1 MNSSYP
7 SSPTPEHPT
16 LSTLWLHGIQGR
28 DEGQWKRLV
37 DTFGPIVYRW
47 CRSSGVREADAADL
61 VQEVFMAIARGV
73 GSFERQKQAGSFRSW
88 LATITRNKVRDYFR
102 SSIRR
107 IEAEGGSSAVAR
119 LAQLE
124 EQFDELDST
133 ICAESSL
140 TPLAKRLLQTVEAEF
155 EPATWQA
162 FQMIVVDGRRASE
175 VSAITGQSLASVYQ
189 AKSRVLRRLRDRLA
203 EVD

>member
-1 MNSSYP
+1 M
-7 SSPTPEHPT
+7 PEHPT

-28 DEGQWKRLV
+28 DEAQWKRLV

-47 CRSSGVREADAADL
+47 CRTSGVREADAADL

-73 GSFERQKQAGSFRSW
+73 GSFERQKEAGSFRSW
-88 LATITRNKVRDYFR
+88 LATITRNKVRDHFR
-102 SSIRR
+102 SSVRT

-124 EQFDELDST
+124 EQLDEQLDST
-133 ICAESSL
+133 ICADNAL
-140 TPLAKRLLQTVEAEF
+140 TSLAKHLLRTVESEF

-162 FQMIVVDGRRASE
+162 FWMIVVDGRRASE
-175 VSAITGQSLASVYQ
+175 VAASTGQSLASVYQ
-189 AKSRVLRRLRDRLA
+189 SKSRVLRRLRQRLA